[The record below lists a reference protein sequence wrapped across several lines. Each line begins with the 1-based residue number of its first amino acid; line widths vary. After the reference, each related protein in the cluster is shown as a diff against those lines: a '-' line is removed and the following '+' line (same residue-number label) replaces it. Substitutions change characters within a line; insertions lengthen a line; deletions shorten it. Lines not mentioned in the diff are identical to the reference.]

1 MTPVDTRT
9 PKSPRTRSA
18 EPSAARTRSDEPTAP
33 RTRGRDADDLAL
45 AALSAPFPPEP
56 GDGPH
61 LQPLPPRDGVEPED
75 ADDFPGD
82 APTTVRAPA
91 SGVVARS
98 PGFAALLAAPP
109 VLTPPPERAL
119 ARVALIILPAGP
131 GELLVPLPPVP
142 HAPSM
147 LLLAGL
153 TGGLVAPS
161 GLSARLAPTATATD
175 GRALAEL
182 FELVPISV
190 DALDSAA
197 LTGEPG
203 SPSQALDSSP
213 PPALSSEVARTPPA
227 GFVQGGVSPSRE
239 TLPPRRRQK
248 PLALA
253 AAALA
258 LVGATGMLARAG
270 LLDGL
275 HVGFDRASSAAIA
288 LEQRAQRALSRP
300 VTSMLPSVMP
310 AAPSEPELTPDDLVE
325 RAKRLINAG
334 GQPRLREAQGLL
346 EQARSGDS
354 QNPHV
359 HATLGEV
366 LLQRGVHEAAFT
378 EAAEAVRLRPRRAR
392 YRVLLGDVYRAL
404 GRADEAEKAYT
415 KAAELDPHGRSVDD
429 VDGSSVRA
437 LSEL

>member
-18 EPSAARTRSDEPTAP
+18 DTTAA
-33 RTRGRDADDLAL
+33 RTRGRDADELPL

-109 VLTPPPERAL
+109 LLAPPPERAL

-142 HAPSM
+142 HGPSM
-147 LLLAGL
+147 LLIAGL
-153 TGGLVAPS
+153 TGGLVAPT
-161 GLSARLAPTATATD
+161 GLSARLAPAPA
-175 GRALAEL
+175 GALAEL
-182 FELVPISV
+182 FELAPIAV
-190 DALDSAA
+190 DPLDPALARAPGADPGTPSHALDSV
-197 LTGEPG
+197 
-203 SPSQALDSSP
+203 P
-213 PPALSSEVARTPPA
+213 PPALSSAVAGTPAAGFART
-227 GFVQGGVSPSRE
+227 GVAPSRE

-253 AAALA
+253 AAALV
-258 LVGATGMLARAG
+258 LVGATGLLARAG

-310 AAPSEPELTPDDLVE
+310 AAPSEPEPTPDDLVE

-346 EQARSGDS
+346 EQAKAADS
-354 QNPHV
+354 QNPHA

-366 LLQRGVHEAAFT
+366 LLQRGAHEAAFT
-378 EAAEAVRLRPRRAR
+378 AAAEAVRLRPRRAR

-429 VDGSSVRA
+429 VDGASVRA